1 MSHPFLPHV
10 FLSHLALVY
19 WDIFHRGRVAR
30 AYMAK
35 LFSLRR
41 HSFFPSTSYRSIA
54 VQDNAKTDGP
64 TRLNRIC
71 VLSAVRIKSI
81 VDLDLLD
88 FSYSVVPDG
97 VYSVL
102 EPCLGVINAS
112 LPVLQPVTERLAS
125 SRLFSR
131 LKGSLIS
138 SSRNQQAQ
146 NAGDWSVPLSESSK
160 SGGFQRLDD
169 QRSTDDQVPLT
180 EVVVTPN
187 RVIRKTTDLEVV
199 ESVPSDA
206 P

>member
-1 MSHPFLPHV
+1 MT
-10 FLSHLALVY
+10 A
-19 WDIFHRGRVAR
+19 
-30 AYMAK
+30 
-35 LFSLRR
+35 
-41 HSFFPSTSYRSIA
+41 FPSCILIGDIESSLASIFEA
-54 VQDNAKTDGP
+54 NSKQDTAKTDRSMCP
-64 TRLNRIC
+64 NRIC

-112 LPVLQPVTERLAS
+112 LPVLQPVTEKLAT

-131 LKGSLIS
+131 LKGSLMS
-138 SSRNQQAQ
+138 SSRNQQPQKAS
-146 NAGDWSVPLSESSK
+146 DWSVPRSENSDP
-160 SGGFQRLDD
+160 GAFHRLDD

-187 RVIRKTTDLEVV
+187 RAIRKTTDLQVV
-199 ESVPSDA
+199 KSPPGDA